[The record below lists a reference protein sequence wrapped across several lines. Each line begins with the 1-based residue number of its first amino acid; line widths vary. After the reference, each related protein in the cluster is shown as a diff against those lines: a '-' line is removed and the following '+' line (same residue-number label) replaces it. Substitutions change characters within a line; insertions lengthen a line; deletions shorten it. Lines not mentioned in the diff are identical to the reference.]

1 MGNPKGVRRDFD
13 ALEQRRFAA
22 LRLLRQGLNQSEVAR
37 PGPARGAAR
46 GPGARG
52 AVVVVGGEGGRRP
65 LAPSRTRRTQA
76 AADTTAEGATRTTS
90 SCWPRT
96 AGLRNQFVD
105 FRARGGFDRAGI

>member
-22 LRLLRQGLNQSEVAR
+22 LRLLRQGLNQSEVA
-37 PGPARGAAR
+37 PRGRAG
-46 GPGARG
+46 GPG
-52 AVVVVGGEGGRRP
+52 GGGGGVFWGTRGGRR
-65 LAPSRTRRTQA
+65 TQR

-105 FRARGGFDRAGI
+105 FRARGGFDRVAP